1 MALGAEIKKARI
13 DRGLKA
19 RELAEKVEIEPQYM
33 SQMENDKAPGLTQRV
48 FIRICDVLGVS
59 CDQLSERRRFLQARK
74 SEEVFW
80 LGDKP

>member
-33 SQMENDKAPGLTQRV
+33 PQMEHDKAPGLTLRV
-48 FIRICDVLGVS
+48 FTRICDVFG
-59 CDQLSERRRFLQARK
+59 CQL
-74 SEEVFW
+74 
-80 LGDKP
+80 

>member
-33 SQMENDKAPGLTQRV
+33 SQMEHDKAPGLTQRV
-48 FIRICDVLGVS
+48 FMRICDVLGVS
-59 CDQLSERRRFLQARK
+59 CDQLLEWRRFLQARE

>member
-33 SQMENDKAPGLTQRV
+33 SQMEHDKAPGLTLRV
-48 FIRICDVLGVS
+48 FMRICDVLGVS
-59 CDQLSERRRFLQARK
+59 CDQL
-74 SEEVFW
+74 
-80 LGDKP
+80 

>member
-33 SQMENDKAPGLTQRV
+33 SHMEHDKAPGLTQRV
-48 FIRICDVLGVS
+48 FMRICDVLGVS
-59 CDQLSERRRFLQARK
+59 CDQL
-74 SEEVFW
+74 
-80 LGDKP
+80 